1 VDFRVDALIRFA
13 WGALLL
19 AATAG
24 GLAQTAAPAAD
35 AGESLAA
42 PSPAASSTPTPTPA
56 AAAPSAEAGRKVY
69 VSSCTRCHGINL
81 AVSSS
86 AFYDLRTFPAGEK
99 ERFVRSVT
107 KGLRAMPAWE
117 GTLSAEQIE
126 SVWLY
131 IGSVNGWKP

>member
-1 VDFRVDALIRFA
+1 VDFRLDALTRFA
-13 WGALLL
+13 WGVLLM
-19 AATAG
+19 AAMASS
-24 GLAQTAAPAAD
+24 LAQTAAPAAD
-35 AGESLAA
+35 AAASLPA
-42 PSPAASSTPTPTPA
+42 PSPAASSSPA